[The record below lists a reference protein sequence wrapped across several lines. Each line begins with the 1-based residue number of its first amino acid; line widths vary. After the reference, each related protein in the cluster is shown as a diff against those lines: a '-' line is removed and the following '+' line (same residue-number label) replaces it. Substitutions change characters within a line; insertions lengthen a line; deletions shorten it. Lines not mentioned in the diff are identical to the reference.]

1 MKVLLLFLKTSL
13 FDFIVAVVTGVVSG
27 LCLTGMIAL
36 IHQGINTELAD
47 FQFLVYSFLG
57 LWVVYGITS
66 VLTTYS
72 ITKLSQDVVLDM
84 RIDLSKKIMK
94 ASFKEM
100 ERKQNQLLTI
110 LTDDITTIND
120 FVNRLPNIFTS
131 LAMVIGCVFYMAFI
145 SWELILIFLL
155 LFTMAYFLTKHPL
168 NHFKYTMRQSR
179 DTQKDLVG
187 HFKSLVFGLKELLL
201 SIRLREG
208 FIGNVLLPSAKA
220 QREFNLWARL
230 WISIFSRASEMILLL
245 GFGLLLVGIYNFQ
258 IVSFE
263 TLAQF
268 LMISLFTLSPL
279 SNIGGFLP
287 FLGKADIALEQIN
300 DTGLILEK
308 AEINRSEEEPSFD
321 EKEGSYLKL
330 DEITYTYFHEG
341 EDKFFQLGPISLE
354 IEKGQMVYL
363 LGGNGSGK
371 STLAK
376 IICGLYI
383 PETGKVQMGDTAV
396 KKGNLDAYRENFN
409 AIFTDFYLFDHL
421 DHLDSGELQVDVERY
436 LKLLELDK
444 KVTIKD
450 NKLSTTSLST
460 GQRKRLALL
469 LSYLDNKPF
478 YVFDEWAASQ
488 DPYYKEVFYRTLLP
502 ELKAKGKTLLV
513 ITHDEKY
520 FDGADKFIM
529 LQDGKMIDLE
539 SHEDLLAI
547 YNQGIGA

>member
-13 FDFIVAVVTGVVSG
+13 RDFAVAVFSGVAAG

-36 IHQGINTELAD
+36 IHQGINTELANFD
-47 FQFLVYSFLG
+47 FLVIAFLAMW
-57 LWVVYGITS
+57 LVYGMTS
-66 VLTTYS
+66 VLTTYM

-84 RIDLSKKIMK
+84 RINLSQKIMK

-100 ERKQNQLLTI
+100 ERKQDQLLTI
-110 LTDDITTIND
+110 LTDDIYTIND
-120 FVNRLPNIFTS
+120 FVNRLPNIVTS
-131 LAMVIGCVFYMAFI
+131 VAMILGCVVYMAFI

-155 LFTMAYFLTKHPL
+155 LFTGAYYMAKQPL
-168 NHFKYTMRQSR
+168 NNFKYKMRQSR

-201 SIRLREG
+201 SIRLRKG
-208 FIGNVLLPSAKA
+208 FMERVLLPSARD

-230 WISIFSRASEMILLL
+230 WISVFSRAAEMVLLL
-245 GFGLLLVGIYNFQ
+245 GFGLLLVGIYKYQ

-263 TLAQF
+263 TLGQF

-279 SNIGGFLP
+279 SNIGSFLP
-287 FLGKADIALEQIN
+287 FIGKADVALSQIN
-300 DTGLILEK
+300 ETGLALEK
-308 AEINRSEEEPSFD
+308 AAINRTEDRPQFD
-321 EKEGSYLKL
+321 TSNGQYLNLK
-330 DEITYTYFHEG
+330 DITYTYFHEG

-354 IEKGQMVYL
+354 IQKGEMVYL

-383 PETGKVQMGDTAV
+383 PETGYVRIGDTPV

-409 AIFTDFYLFDHL
+409 AIFTDFYLFDQL
-421 DHLDSGELQVDVERY
+421 DHLDSGELKDDVERY

-444 KVTIKD
+444 KVKIKD

-469 LSYLDNKPF
+469 LSYLDDKPF

-502 ELKAKGKTLLV
+502 ELRAKGKTLLV

-529 LQDGKMIDLE
+529 LQDGKMLDLD

-547 YNQGIGA
+547 YNKGISA

>member
-13 FDFIVAVVTGVVSG
+13 WDFIVAVTTGVVSG

-47 FQFLVYSFLG
+47 FQFLVISFLG
-57 LWVVYGITS
+57 LWLIYGVTS

-84 RIDLSKKIMK
+84 RINLSKKIMK

-168 NHFKYTMRQSR
+168 NNFKYKMRQAR
-179 DTQKDLVG
+179 DTQKDLIG
-187 HFKSLVFGLKELLL
+187 HFRSLVFGLKELLL
-201 SIRLREG
+201 SIRLRKG
-208 FIGNVLLPSAKA
+208 FVDNVLLPSAND

-230 WISIFSRASEMILLL
+230 WISIFSRASEMVLLL
-245 GFGLLLVGIYNFQ
+245 GFGLLLVGIYNYQ

-263 TLAQF
+263 TLSQF

-300 DTGLILEK
+300 DTGLVLEK
-308 AEINRSEEEPSFD
+308 AAINRTEEDPSFEPVED
-321 EKEGSYLKL
+321 SYLNLK
-330 DEITYTYFHEG
+330 DITYTYFHEG
-341 EDKFFQLGPISLE
+341 EDKFFQLGPISLV
-354 IEKGQMVYL
+354 IKKGEMVYL

-383 PETGKVQMGDTAV
+383 PETGQVSMGNTTV
-396 KKGNLDAYRENFN
+396 KKGSLDAYRENFN
-409 AIFTDFYLFDHL
+409 AIFTDFYLFEQL
-421 DHLDSGELQVDVERY
+421 DHLAVGERREEVERY

-444 KVTIKD
+444 KVQIKE

-469 LSYLDNKPF
+469 LSYLDDKPF

-502 ELKAKGKTLLV
+502 ELRDKGKTLLV

-529 LQDGKMIDLE
+529 LQDGKMLDLD

-547 YNQGIGA
+547 YNKGISV

>member
-1 MKVLLLFLKTSL
+1 MKVLILFLKTSL
-13 FDFIVAVVTGVVSG
+13 FDFIVAVLTGVVSG

-47 FQFLVYSFLG
+47 FQFLVFSFLG
-57 LWVVYGITS
+57 LWLVYGVTS

-72 ITKLSQDVVLDM
+72 ITKLSQDVVLNM
-84 RIDLSKKIMK
+84 RIDLSEKIMK

-131 LAMVIGCVFYMAFI
+131 LAMVIGCIFYMAFI

-155 LFTMAYFLTKHPL
+155 LFTAAYFLTKHPL
-168 NHFKYTMRQSR
+168 NNFKYKMRQSR

-201 SIRLREG
+201 SINLRRS
-208 FIGNVLLPSAKA
+208 FVGNVLLPSAKD

-230 WISIFSRASEMILLL
+230 WISIFSRASEMVLLL
-245 GFGLLLVGIYNFQ
+245 GFGLLLVGIHSYE

-300 DTGLILEK
+300 NTGLVLEK
-308 AEINRSEEEPSFD
+308 AAINRTEEDPSFEPVAD
-321 EKEGSYLKL
+321 AYLQLK
-330 DEITYTYFHEG
+330 DITYTYFHEG
-341 EDKFFQLGPISLE
+341 EDKFFQLGPISLD
-354 IEKGQMVYL
+354 IKKGEMVYL

-383 PETGKVQMGDTAV
+383 PETGKVQMGDTTV

-409 AIFTDFYLFDHL
+409 AIFTDFYLFEQL
-421 DHLDSGELQVDVERY
+421 DHLDAGDRREEVERY

-444 KVTIKD
+444 KVQIKE

-469 LSYLDNKPF
+469 LSYLDDKPF

-502 ELKAKGKTLLV
+502 EMRAKGKTLLV

-520 FDGADKFIM
+520 FDGADNFIM
-529 LQDGKMIDLE
+529 LQDGKKLDLD

-547 YNQGIGA
+547 YNKGISA

>member
-13 FDFIVAVVTGVVSG
+13 WDFIVAVTTGVVSG

-47 FQFLVYSFLG
+47 FQFLVISFLG
-57 LWVVYGITS
+57 LWLIYGVTS

-84 RIDLSKKIMK
+84 RINLSKKIMK

-131 LAMVIGCVFYMAFI
+131 MAMVIGCVFYMAFI

-168 NHFKYTMRQSR
+168 NNFKYKMRQAR
-179 DTQKDLVG
+179 DTQKDLIG
-187 HFKSLVFGLKELLL
+187 HFRSLVFGLKELLL
-201 SIRLREG
+201 SIRLRKG
-208 FIGNVLLPSAKA
+208 FVDNVLLPSAND

-230 WISIFSRASEMILLL
+230 WISIFSRASEMVLLL
-245 GFGLLLVGIYNFQ
+245 GFGLLLVGIYNYQ

-263 TLAQF
+263 TLSQF

-300 DTGLILEK
+300 DTGLVLEK
-308 AEINRSEEEPSFD
+308 AAINRTEEDPSF
-321 EKEGSYLKL
+321 EPVEESYLNLK
-330 DEITYTYFHEG
+330 DITYTYFHEG
-341 EDKFFQLGPISLE
+341 EDKFFQLGPISLD
-354 IEKGQMVYL
+354 IKKGEMVYL

-383 PETGKVQMGDTAV
+383 PETGQVSMGNTTV
-396 KKGNLDAYRENFN
+396 KKGSLDAYRENFN
-409 AIFTDFYLFDHL
+409 AIFTDFYLFEQL
-421 DHLDSGELQVDVERY
+421 DHLAVGERREEVERY

-444 KVTIKD
+444 KVQIKE

-469 LSYLDNKPF
+469 LSYLDDKPF

-502 ELKAKGKTLLV
+502 ELRDKGKTLLV

-529 LQDGKMIDLE
+529 LQDGKMLDLD

-547 YNQGIGA
+547 YNKGISV

>member
-13 FDFIVAVVTGVVSG
+13 WDFVVAVTTGVVSG

-47 FQFLVYSFLG
+47 FQFLVFSFLG
-57 LWVVYGITS
+57 LWLVYGVTS

-84 RIDLSKKIMK
+84 RINLSKKIMK

-155 LFTMAYFLTKHPL
+155 LFTIAYFLTKHPL
-168 NHFKYTMRQSR
+168 NNFKYKMRQAR

-187 HFKSLVFGLKELLL
+187 HFRSLVFGLKELLL
-201 SIRLREG
+201 SIRLRKG
-208 FIGNVLLPSAKA
+208 FVDNVLLPSAND

-230 WISIFSRASEMILLL
+230 WISIFSRASEMVLLL
-245 GFGLLLVGIYNFQ
+245 GFGLLLVGIYNYQ

-300 DTGLILEK
+300 DTGLVLEK
-308 AEINRSEEEPSFD
+308 AAINRTEEDPSF
-321 EKEGSYLKL
+321 EPVEESYLQLK
-330 DEITYTYFHEG
+330 DITYTYFHEG
-341 EDKFFQLGPISLE
+341 EDKFFQLGPISLD
-354 IEKGQMVYL
+354 IKKGEMVYL

-383 PETGKVQMGDTAV
+383 PETGKVMMGNTTV
-396 KKGNLDAYRENFN
+396 KKGSLDAYRENFN
-409 AIFTDFYLFDHL
+409 AIFTDFYLFEEL
-421 DHLDSGELQVDVERY
+421 DHLAVGERKEEVERY

-444 KVTIKD
+444 KVQIKE

-469 LSYLDNKPF
+469 LSYLDDKPF

-502 ELKAKGKTLLV
+502 ELRDKGKTLLV

-529 LQDGKMIDLE
+529 LQDGKMLDLD

-547 YNQGIGA
+547 YNKGISI